1 MSGNYGLVSSVS
13 QFEAFVDRLLAAGS
27 PFGFDLETGYDGPDT
42 AKAAVQ
48 PDRPE
53 SKIVGFSFSGD
64 PGWARYVSLAH
75 DNSGQNVDQDAVAP
89 GLWRLLSSGKGV
101 AHNNKFEARWT
112 ARFFREWAA
121 GPGARTQEAEQI
133 AATRGYVTWHAD
145 TMLMSYVAA
154 EYPSHG
160 LKFLT
165 QEVFGHEQ
173 AELLSLFPGL
183 PKNRSK
189 SLRFNALELT
199 PAVVSYACEDAA
211 WTLALYQHFLP
222 VVKDS
227 MIYKTEMA
235 IMPILARMEDFGIVF
250 DWSGMDQASREVEA
264 FLVAM
269 RQQVMADLSALVG
282 HDVDINLG
290 SPAQV
295 GKVLYEELGLPVSN
309 RTATGNPSTD
319 AGTLGMLADRY
330 PVVQTMLDFKE
341 VSTLQTRYL
350 TKFPAEFNYALDG
363 RAHPNHMQAVVP
375 SGRFSVN
382 DPHYQTLP
390 KKYRYEI
397 GTENESGL
405 AAGSV
410 VGVENGK
417 QVLDLNFRNFVGSPQ
432 GARIVGFDYS
442 QVELRVLAGESG
454 EPALL
459 RAFESGADVHKAT
472 AALLFGVGVD
482 QVSPEQRQRA
492 KTGNFSLMYGAGP
505 KNLSEQL
512 RISLEE
518 ARELYDTYFRVYSSV
533 GAWKE
538 SQIAFG
544 RQHGYVRTKFG
555 RKIVIREFDSPDSWI
570 QAKGERLCVNAPIQ
584 GSAADYMKIAMVRA
598 DAAIKAAGLQ
608 DQVALVMNIHDALE
622 FYVSDEIATADFI
635 EVLSPAVSFP
645 VSGWPPILA
654 EWHEGQRWGEVADI
668 DLSEIRSPGTSSGQA
683 EQSQTTERDSA
694 ALEPQGVVEVRRAQE
709 SPLQVDTQAV
719 EQGSEVSAQT
729 VYVELEELPY
739 ETEYRDF
746 LEWARSRPGSANV
759 VVRVE
764 GQEIR
769 VGRFALSISDSGEVA
784 TILTGA
790 RIVLGAGS
798 VDRDA
803 LAGSIDF

>member
-64 PGWARYVSLAH
+64 PGWARYLALA
-75 DNSGQNVDQDAVAP
+75 DSRGEYLISSEVVP
-89 GLWRLLSSGKGV
+89 GLWRLLRSGKAV
-101 AHNNKFEARWT
+101 AANAKFEARWT
-112 ARFFREWAA
+112 ARLFREWAA
-121 GPGARTQEAEQI
+121 GPGAGTQEAEQI
-133 AATRGYVTWHAD
+133 AATQGYVPWHAD

-165 QEVFGHEQ
+165 QEVFSHDQ

-211 WTLALYQHFLP
+211 WTLALYRHFLP
-222 VVKDS
+222 SVKDS

-235 IMPILARMEDFGIVF
+235 IMPILARMEDAGIVF
-250 DWSGMDQASREVEA
+250 DWSGMVQASREVGQ

-269 RQQVMADLSALVG
+269 RAQVMADLSALVG
-282 HDVDINLG
+282 HEVDINLG

-295 GKVLYEELGLPVSN
+295 GKVLYEDLGLPVSN

-330 PVVQTMLDFKE
+330 PVVQAMLDFKE
-341 VSTLQTRYL
+341 VSTLQARYL
-350 TKFPAEFNYALDG
+350 TKFPAEFNYAADG

-382 DPHYQTLP
+382 DPGYQQLP

-397 GTENESGL
+397 ATDNEGL
-405 AAGSV
+405 EGGSV
-410 VGVENGK
+410 VQVRDGK

-432 GARIVGFDYS
+432 GARIIGFDYS

-482 QVSPEQRQRA
+482 QVSPDQRQQA
-492 KTGNFSLMYGAGP
+492 KGANFSLMYGAGP

-512 RISLEE
+512 RISLEQ

-538 SQIAFG
+538 SQVAFG
-544 RQHGYVRTKFG
+544 RQQGFVRTKFG
-555 RKIVIREFDSPDSWI
+555 RKIVIREFGSPDSWI

-598 DAAIKAAGLQ
+598 DAAIKSAGLQ
-608 DQVALVMNIHDALE
+608 DRVQLVMNIHDALE
-622 FYVSDEIATADFI
+622 FYVSDEIATADLI
-635 EVLSPAVSFP
+635 EILSPAVSFP
-645 VSGWPPILA
+645 VPGWPPILA
-654 EWHEGQRWGEVADI
+654 EWHEGQRWGEVRDI
-668 DLSEIRSPGTSSGQA
+668 DLSEISSAGTSSGQA

-709 SPLQVDTQAV
+709 SPLQVDAQAV
-719 EQGSEVSAQT
+719 EQGSEGSAQT
-729 VYVELEELPY
+729 VYVDLEQLPY

-746 LEWARSRPGSANV
+746 LEWARSRPGTANV

-764 GQEIR
+764 GQEVK
-769 VGRFALSISDSGEVA
+769 VGRFALSVSDSGEVA